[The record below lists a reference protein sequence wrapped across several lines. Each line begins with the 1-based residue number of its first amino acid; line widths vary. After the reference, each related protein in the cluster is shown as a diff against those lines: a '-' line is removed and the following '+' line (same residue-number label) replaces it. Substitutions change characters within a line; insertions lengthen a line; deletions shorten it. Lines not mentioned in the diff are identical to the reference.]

1 MIISHVMYD
10 VMSCGHPTTRLY
22 RRVGTCTYKIV
33 HNATF
38 YIEGLSSL
46 MTTQLGYCRLHLYYS
61 RVSVYSRKE
70 WISTTMKKKVH
81 NAWFRPSS
89 TSILFATVSDRK
101 HPCNNIGSRQ

>member
-46 MTTQLGYCRLHLYYS
+46 MTTQVGY
-61 RVSVYSRKE
+61 
-70 WISTTMKKKVH
+70 STVGYTCTVECQCTLEK
-81 NAWFRPSS
+81 NGFR
-89 TSILFATVSDRK
+89 
-101 HPCNNIGSRQ
+101 RQ